1 MHYPFVNN
9 PHEYVCIHVAFH
21 ILIPGQFLITL
32 ISNTCFGAMGSQ
44 KGDGSKD
51 VGHRHAVIR
60 EKLRLLREGS
70 DCAHQRSL
78 ERQAEALGRIHTQIR
93 ELHQETVEIVRI
105 VSKVD
110 AAIKEWAAGKNNK

>member
-1 MHYPFVNN
+1 
-9 PHEYVCIHVAFH
+9 
-21 ILIPGQFLITL
+21 
-32 ISNTCFGAMGSQ
+32 MGSQ

-70 DCAHQRSL
+70 DCARQRSL
-78 ERQAEALGRIHTQIR
+78 ERQAEVLGRIHTQIR